1 MFPVVIL
8 AGGLATRLRPIT
20 ETIPKA
26 LVEVAGKPFI
36 VWQLEYLRSQ
46 GVCRVVIC
54 IGYLGEMI
62 EAEVGNGERFGLQV
76 SYSPDGSMLLGTG
89 GALKKALP
97 LLGEHFFVLYG
108 DSFLPINFLQVQQ
121 AYVLSRQQ
129 ALMTVLRN
137 GDRWDKSNVLFL
149 NGQLIAYNK
158 RNPTADMA
166 YIDYGLGVISND
178 VLAPYPANEPFDLA
192 DVYQVLSSKGQLS
205 GLEVH
210 ERFYEIG
217 SHEGLKEAEV
227 YFFTMEK
234 SMSYALQHLKEASEI
249 IEKIDIAAIEKMA
262 DLLAT
267 VKAEGGRIFFLG
279 VGGSAG
285 NCSHA
290 VNDFRKIVGIECYAP
305 TDNVSELTART
316 NDDGWSS
323 VFVEWLK
330 VSKLIAKDA
339 LFIFSVGG
347 GNLEKNISPN
357 LVEAIKLAK
366 SVGAK
371 VTGVV
376 GRDGGYTAQAAD
388 ACVIIPTVNTDT
400 ITPHS
405 EAFQA
410 VVWHL
415 LVSHPKLKVNQ
426 TKWESAVK

>member
-1 MFPVVIL
+1 
-8 AGGLATRLRPIT
+8 
-20 ETIPKA
+20 
-26 LVEVAGKPFI
+26 
-36 VWQLEYLRSQ
+36 
-46 GVCRVVIC
+46 
-54 IGYLGEMI
+54 
-62 EAEVGNGERFGLQV
+62 
-76 SYSPDGSMLLGTG
+76 
-89 GALKKALP
+89 
-97 LLGEHFFVLYG
+97 
-108 DSFLPINFLQVQQ
+108 
-121 AYVLSRQQ
+121 
-129 ALMTVLRN
+129 
-137 GDRWDKSNVLFL
+137 
-149 NGQLIAYNK
+149 
-158 RNPTADMA
+158 
-166 YIDYGLGVISND
+166 
-178 VLAPYPANEPFDLA
+178 
-192 DVYQVLSSKGQLS
+192 
-205 GLEVH
+205 
-210 ERFYEIG
+210 
-217 SHEGLKEAEV
+217 
-227 YFFTMEK
+227 
-234 SMSYALQHLKEASEI
+234 MSYALQHLKEAAEI
-249 IEKIDIAAIEKMA
+249 LEKIDEAAIEKMA

-316 NDDGWSS
+316 NDDGWAS

-366 SVGAK
+366 TLGAK

-376 GRDGGYTAQAAD
+376 GRDGGYTAQVAD
-388 ACVIIPTVNTDT
+388 ACVIVPTVNTET